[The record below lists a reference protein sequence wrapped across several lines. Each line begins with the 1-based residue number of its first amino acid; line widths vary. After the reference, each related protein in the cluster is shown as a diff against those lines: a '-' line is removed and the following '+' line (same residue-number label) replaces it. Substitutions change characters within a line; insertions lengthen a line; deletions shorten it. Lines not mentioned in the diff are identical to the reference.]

1 MVECPRPPPVQLLHL
16 IHTLLGKLHRIILQ
30 FLYPRLL
37 LPLRLLERLEVLREA
52 IINII
57 MKKYCNVLLAIY
69 LVEDG
74 DSAHVDAEPELVH
87 VVNVLLPC
95 LKLPP
100 LLLVVCLVCTAC
112 YTAPSL

>member
-1 MVECPRPPPVQLLHL
+1 MVEGPRPPPVQLPHL
-16 IHTLLGKLHRIILQ
+16 IHILLEKHHRIILQ
-30 FLYPRLL
+30 LLYPRLL
-37 LPLRLLERLEVLREA
+37 LPLRLLESLEVPREA

-74 DSAHVDAEPELVH
+74 DLSHVDVEPELVH
-87 VVNVLLPC
+87 VVNVLPPG
-95 LKLPP
+95 LKLTP
-100 LLLVVCLVCTAC
+100 LLVVVCLMCLAC

>member
-37 LPLRLLERLEVLREA
+37 LPLRLLERLEVPREA

-87 VVNVLLPC
+87 VVNHQR
-95 LKLPP
+95 PP
-100 LLLVVCLVCTAC
+100 
-112 YTAPSL
+112 SWR